1 MHESGIVEEL
11 VRQLE
16 KVVRDNGGA
25 RVVRVGLGM
34 GELAGF
40 SRDHFEEHFRAA
52 SKDTIAEGAALDIH
66 ITSGDALTLED
77 VEVEDS

>member
-16 KVVRDNGGA
+16 QVVRDNGGQ
-25 RVVRVGLGM
+25 RVARVGLGM

-40 SRDHFEEHFRAA
+40 SREHFEEHFREA
-52 SKDTIAEGAALDIH
+52 SKGTIAEGAELDIRVVK
-66 ITSGDALTLED
+66 GDSLTLEN